1 MIWVNAQE
9 IIAFHDHI
17 LHRNGIHIFNNDN
30 TLENLTIDAAAAT
43 SEKALT
49 SWHNIYGI
57 LVKNTGSLS

>member
-30 TLENLTIDAAAAT
+30 TLENLIVDAAT
-43 SEKALT
+43 GEKNVSQLAQYLRELVE
-49 SWHNIYGI
+49 NID
-57 LVKNTGSLS
+57 SLS